1 MLDFV
6 SPDPDLAMK
15 AEKADSALVWAL
27 PGELHSQ
34 FCQKVNYL
42 ELNVKDEA
50 EASKLKSF
58 FGNRGWGGI

>member
-6 SPDPDLAMK
+6 RPDLDLAMK
-15 AEKADSALVWAL
+15 AGKADSAHVWAL

-50 EASKLKSF
+50 
-58 FGNRGWGGI
+58 